1 MYRVMLELYGANT
14 SIKLHHREA
23 MDHLKAWKG
32 CAQTFNA
39 ILNQDFS
46 GLFDRVEGPLLIMCS
61 PDKGSKLFPGYR

>member
-32 CAQTFNA
+32 SAQAFNA
-39 ILNQDFS
+39 ILNQDFQVFLT
-46 GLFDRVEGPLLIMCS
+46 GWKAPC
-61 PDKGSKLFPGYR
+61 